1 MADFFSPNGIQGV
14 LFDLDGTLRYNRPSS
29 TQIFMDF
36 AVQSG
41 AGDSPDKRL
50 KLTRWT
56 HYYWAQSP
64 ELIQDM
70 RTFGDLQDPFW
81 IHYAYRSLLIFE
93 CTREMAA
100 QLAPQVHS
108 HMQSN
113 SQFED
118 WVPPDVPET
127 LQALKEGGF
136 RLGVLSN
143 RSTPCNEHLETLG
156 LHKYFKFALV
166 AGEVDSWKPDPK
178 IFQHAL
184 DRLETRPQQTLYVG
198 DNYYADIL
206 GAQQAGLHP
215 VLIDPEGI
223 FPEANCPVIR
233 TMSELKE
240 VLARIHKAG

>member
-1 MADFFSPNGIQGV
+1 
-14 LFDLDGTLRYNRPSS
+14 
-29 TQIFMDF
+29 MDF

-41 AGDSPDKRL
+41 AEDSPERQL
-50 KLTRWT
+50 KLARWT

-70 RTFGDLQDPFW
+70 QTFGELQDPFW
-81 IHYAYRSLLIFE
+81 LHYARRSLLIFE
-93 CTREMAA
+93 CTPEMADN
-100 QLAPQVHS
+100 LAPQVHS
-108 HMQSN
+108 YMQSDI
-113 SQFED
+113 QTED

-127 LQALKEGGF
+127 LQELKEAGF

-143 RSTPCNEHLETLG
+143 RSEPCDEQLEILG
-156 LHKYFKFALV
+156 LHRYFKFVLA

-184 DRLETRPQQTLYVG
+184 DRLETSPQQTLYVG

-223 FPEANCPVIR
+223 FPEADCPVIR
-233 TMSELKE
+233 KMGELKE
-240 VLARIHKAG
+240 VLARIPKTD